1 MRRRKVDPIILE
13 KLLRDGL
20 SQKEVAERF
29 KVSEGTI
36 SKNVKALTFA
46 SAKDVVLRSASKIN
60 DKKLNA
66 MTRLER
72 IAKVV
77 EDELTYIRKT
87 IKNTKGEERRE
98 WQEVQL
104 KHTAEIRK
112 QVNLL
117 LEIAQAL
124 YNIEEVNAFKKI
136 VLEEIGNE
144 SEELR
149 NRILQRIRSRRTY
162 SGLAGPSV
170 LGV

>member
-1 MRRRKVDPIILE
+1 MRRRKVDPLQL
-13 KLLRDGL
+13 KQMLDQGKA
-20 SQKEVAERF
+20 QKEIAAFFR
-29 KVSEGTI
+29 VSEGTI
-36 SKNVKALTFA
+36 SKNVKTLSLAQ
-46 SAKDVVLRSASKIN
+46 SQDVILRSATKIN
-60 DKKLNA
+60 DRKVSA

-72 IAKVV
+72 IAGVV
-77 EDELTYIRKT
+77 ESELNYIQKT
-87 IKNTKGEERRE
+87 IKGTKGEERRE

-124 YNIEEVNAFKKI
+124 YNIEEVDAFKKI

-149 NRILQRIRSRRTY
+149 DRILQRIRQRRTY
-162 SGLAGPSV
+162 SGLGGSGV

>member
-1 MRRRKVDPIILE
+1 MRRRKVDPLQLKQMLDQG
-13 KLLRDGL
+13 KL
-20 SQKEVAERF
+20 QKEIAGFFR
-29 KVSEGTI
+29 VSEGTI
-36 SKNVKALTFA
+36 SKNIAELNLA
-46 SAKDVVLRSASKIN
+46 CNQDVVLRSAQKIN
-60 DKKLNA
+60 DKKINA
-66 MTRLER
+66 MGRLER

-87 IKNTKGEERRE
+87 IKGTKGGERRE

-124 YNIEEVNAFKKI
+124 YNIEEIEAFKKI
-136 VLEEIGNE
+136 VLEEIGAVDE
-144 SEELR
+144 QIR
-149 NRILQRIRSRRTY
+149 QKILDRIRQRRTY
-162 SGLAGPSV
+162 SGITGFSG

>member
-1 MRRRKVDPIILE
+1 MRHRKVDLIH
-13 KLLRDGL
+13 LRRMHEEG
-20 SQKEVAERF
+20 KPGNEMARFF

-36 SKNVKALTFA
+36 SKNLKALGLA
-46 SAKDVVLRSASKIN
+46 QNQDIVLRSATKIN
-60 DKKLNA
+60 DKKLSA

-77 EDELTYIRKT
+77 EDELTYIRRT

-124 YNIEEVNAFKKI
+124 YNIEEVEAFKKI

-149 NRILQRIRSRRTY
+149 DRILQRIRQRRAY
-162 SGLAGPSV
+162 SGVAGISS
-170 LGV
+170 LGI

>member
-1 MRRRKVDPIILE
+1 MRKRRVDLGE
-13 KLLRDGL
+13 LRRMIDGGKPQTEMAKFF
-20 SQKEVAERF
+20 S
-29 KVSEGTI
+29 VSEGCI
-36 SKNVKALTFA
+36 SKNIKALTLA
-46 SAKDVVLRSASKIN
+46 QSQDVILRSATKIN
-60 DKKLNA
+60 DKKLSA

-87 IKNTKGEERRE
+87 IKGTKGEERRE

-124 YNIEEVNAFKKI
+124 YNVEEIDAFKKI

-149 NRILQRIRSRRTY
+149 TRILQRIRERRTY
-162 SGLAGPSV
+162 SGFSGPSI
-170 LGV
+170 GV

>member
-1 MRRRKVDPIILE
+1 MRRRVDLIQLRRMIDDG
-13 KLLRDGL
+13 KLQSEMAGF
-20 SQKEVAERF
+20 F
-29 KVSEGTI
+29 KVSEGAI
-36 SKNVKALTFA
+36 SKNVKALSLA
-46 SAKDVVLRSASKIN
+46 QGQDIILRSATKIN
-60 DKKLNA
+60 DRKLNA

-124 YNIEEVNAFKKI
+124 YNVEEVEAFKKV
-136 VLEEIGNE
+136 VLEEIGGVD
-144 SEELR
+144 EEIR
-149 NRILQRIRSRRTY
+149 KKILERIRQRRTY
-162 SGLAGPSV
+162 SGFAGPSV

>member
-1 MRRRKVDPIILE
+1 MRRRVDLIQLRRMIDDG
-13 KLLRDGL
+13 KLQNEMAGF
-20 SQKEVAERF
+20 F

-36 SKNVKALTFA
+36 SKNVKALNLA
-46 SAKDVVLRSASKIN
+46 QGQDIILRSATKIN

-77 EDELTYIRKT
+77 ENELGYIQKT
-87 IKNTKGEERRE
+87 IKGTKGEERRE

-149 NRILQRIRSRRTY
+149 NRILQRIRERRTY
-162 SGLAGPSV
+162 SGIAGPSV

>member
-1 MRRRKVDPIILE
+1 VN
-13 KLLRDGL
+13 
-20 SQKEVAERF
+20 
-29 KVSEGTI
+29 EGTI
-36 SKNVKALTFA
+36 SKNVKALNLA
-46 SAKDVVLRSASKIN
+46 QSQDIILRSATKIN
-60 DKKLNA
+60 DRKLNA

-124 YNIEEVNAFKKI
+124 YNVEEVEAFKKV
-136 VLEEIGNE
+136 VLEEIGAVD
-144 SEELR
+144 EEIR
-149 NRILQRIRSRRTY
+149 KKILERIRQRRTY
-162 SGLAGPSV
+162 SGFAGPSV